1 LFALPCASAKVQAF
15 QNKTVAATG
24 RRIKRARVIR
34 KKSKRAQV
42 IIRKRKKSP
51 HLEIKLQIKIK

>member
-24 RRIKRARVIR
+24 RRRRKRARVKRRKR
-34 KKSKRAQV
+34 KKARV
-42 IIRKRKKSP
+42 TRRKRKKSP
-51 HLEIKLQIKIK
+51 HLDIK